1 MPIIYKKEEP
11 TLAKLDEEQ
20 EDEDFNRIFAI
31 KTKAN
36 KNQYEIV
43 KQDLEDD
50 DDDEDSSCC
59 KKAVIGFKGY
69 VRLTFAQI
77 TLIDGRRIFFISI

>member
-1 MPIIYKKEEP
+1 MSMIYKKEEP

-20 EDEDFNRIFAI
+20 EDDDFNKIFAI

-36 KNQYEIV
+36 KNQYEKV

-50 DDDEDSSCC
+50 DDDEDSSCF
-59 KKAVIGFKGY
+59 KKAVFRFKGY
-69 VRLTFAQI
+69 VSLTFFQI
-77 TLIDGRRIFFISI
+77 T